1 MRLLLVEDEKS
12 LAIVLKKGLEE
23 QGFTVELS
31 FDGEDGL
38 FLAQNYAFDVIL
50 LDIMLPNIDGLELLQ
65 TLRKSGVETP
75 VLMVTAKREM
85 NDKVTGLESG
95 ADDYISKPFDFPEV
109 VARIRSAIRRN
120 KGKPIPVVEIADLAI
135 DTNARVAIRAG
146 NPLGLSSKEYD
157 YLEYLALNHERVV
170 SRNELLDHLYS
181 ASYDF
186 DSNIID
192 VYISNLRRKVDRGFD
207 RKLIHTVRGRR
218 ISPRRSWWKN
228 MMPPKSISSRL
239 FYWLLGAG
247 IFAFTGRWRWALLGS
262 EKYYLRL
269 SGPYTRV
276 RVRNLH
282 RPSTCR
288 GW

>member
-1 MRLLLVEDEKS
+1 MRLLIVEDEEP

-50 LDIMLPNIDGLELLQ
+50 LDIMLPKIDGMAILK
-65 TLRKSGVETP
+65 TLRKNGIETP
-75 VLMVTAKREM
+75 VLMLTAKREM

-95 ADDYISKPFDFPEV
+95 ADDYIAKPFDFPEL

-120 KGKPIPVVEIADLAI
+120 KGKPVPVIEIADLSI
-135 DTNARVAIRAG
+135 DTNTRVAIRG
-146 NPLGLSSKEYD
+146 GRPLELSSKEYD
-157 YLEYLALNHERVV
+157 YLEYLALNNERVV

-192 VYISNLRRKVDRGFD
+192 VYISNLRRKIDKDFE
-207 RKLIHTVRGRR
+207 RKLIHTLRGVGY
-218 ISPRRSWWKN
+218 
-228 MMPPKSISSRL
+228 RL
-239 FYWLLGAG
+239 
-247 IFAFTGRWRWALLGS
+247 TDPS
-262 EKYYLRL
+262 E
-269 SGPYTRV
+269 T
-276 RVRNLH
+276 
-282 RPSTCR
+282 T
-288 GW
+288 